1 MACGLWLVACGL
13 WRWSLNAKSEASNNV
28 YDKFWNQLLLNLI
41 ARSSAKPTD
50 QMSLTVS
57 SANVKRGEKVH
68 FTLNPKPGAPL
79 SETPRLMLSVNE
91 SEATTLP
98 LNQETPM
105 LRESLV
111 RSDQNGRFRGTVDAA
126 GD

>member
-1 MACGLWLVACGL
+1 
-13 WRWSLNAKSEASNNV
+13 
-28 YDKFWNQLLLNLI
+28 
-41 ARSSAKPTD
+41 
-50 QMSLTVS
+50 MSLTVS

-98 LNQETPM
+98 LNQETPDAPWKA
-105 LRESLV
+105 SFV
-111 RSDQNGRFRGTVDAA
+111 PDQNGRFRGTVDAA